1 MPQREKLYALF
12 LLLQEMTLCV
22 RKEAADTFTRWM
34 ERIEKTLMIAF
45 ITTMTALVFVVVWYR
60 LASDEPFHGVHEPIN
75 VIYLVGM
82 LWAALYLLTA
92 IIYIASMLWRYR
104 DQRFATILKPLE
116 KDLFGDVDFLAQLKD
131 FDKPTLTYGL
141 VQYRHRYVV
150 SNGRV
155 AMLAGDIRKIGLFP
169 ALMAV
174 AVAAAALLRESGS
187 NPFFWAPLVLACCF
201 YLVSVIVVGQ
211 RERAS
216 QVIALLE
223 YAISHADRPIEVRSA
238 SSTGHAQRTPG
249 AGQQATL
256 ANSGMSGCMND
267 LLPKSP

>member
-1 MPQREKLYALF
+1 MTIMPQREKLDALF
-12 LLLQEMTLCV
+12 CLLREMTLCV
-22 RKEAADTFTRWM
+22 RRAAADTFTRWM

-45 ITTMTALVFVVVWYR
+45 ITTMTAFVIVVVWYR
-60 LASDEPFHGVHEPIN
+60 LASGESFHGVRGSIN
-75 VIYLVGM
+75 AIYLIST

-92 IIYIASMLWRYR
+92 IIYIASMLWRHR
-104 DQRFATILKPLE
+104 HERFAAILRPLE
-116 KDLFGDVDFLAQLKD
+116 KDLAGDVDFLAQLRD

-141 VQYRHRYVV
+141 VQYRHHYLA
-150 SNGRV
+150 SDGRV

-174 AVAAAALLRESGS
+174 AVAAAALLKESGS
-187 NPFFWAPLVLACCF
+187 NPFLWAPLVLACCF

-223 YAISHADRPIEVRSA
+223 YAIGHADWPMEMRSA
-238 SSTGHAQRTPG
+238 PRRDTIRPLSVQDNKDLSSQTAV
-249 AGQQATL
+249 
-256 ANSGMSGCMND
+256 
-267 LLPKSP
+267 